1 MVTRANRG
9 KRPKLDT
16 KTEEFPE
23 EDVKMEADSDE
34 DYDVKTTVKH
44 KAPETSKKDVA
55 VKRKK
60 KKYVPVS
67 QNPRR
72 NSTRV
77 TNKYRLRSK
86 AMFDPSIKKEDVIV
100 IEDHSEDAKEDIKQ
114 KAGKPPLHKEPTKR
128 GKQTV
133 PFPTRPVTRATTK
146 LSRAKASAKGISR
159 VPENKESNL
168 VDSNHISDMP
178 EAMDSDS
185 SNEEHN
191 S

>member
-1 MVTRANRG
+1 VTRASRG
-9 KRPKLDT
+9 KRPKLDIE
-16 KTEEFPE
+16 TEEFPK
-23 EDVKMEADSDE
+23 EDVKLEADSDE

-86 AMFDPSIKKEDVIV
+86 VMFNPSIKKEDVIV
-100 IEDHSEDAKEDIKQ
+100 IEDHSEDAKEISNKRQEKTHYIK
-114 KAGKPPLHKEPTKR
+114 
-128 GKQTV
+128 
-133 PFPTRPVTRATTK
+133 
-146 LSRAKASAKGISR
+146 
-159 VPENKESNL
+159 N
-168 VDSNHISDMP
+168 
-178 EAMDSDS
+178 
-185 SNEEHN
+185 
-191 S
+191 

>member
-1 MVTRANRG
+1 
-9 KRPKLDT
+9 LDIE
-16 KTEEFPE
+16 TEEFHE
-23 EDVKMEADSDE
+23 EDVKLEENYDE
-34 DYDVKTTVKH
+34 YYDVKTTVNH

-55 VKRKK
+55 IKMQN
-60 KKYVPVS
+60 KKYVLVS

-100 IEDHSEDAKEDIKQ
+100 IEDHYEDAKVVIKQ
-114 KAGKPPLHKEPTKR
+114 NTGKIPLHKELAKR
-128 GKQTV
+128 GKQIV
-133 PFPTRPVTRATTK
+133 PFPTGPVTRDVTK
-146 LSRAKASAKGISR
+146 LSRDKASAKGISR

-168 VDSNHISDMP
+168 IDLDHISDIP
-178 EAMDSDS
+178 KSMDSTS
-185 SNEEHN
+185 SDEEHN

>member
-1 MVTRANRG
+1 VTKANRG

-34 DYDVKTTVKH
+34 DYDVKTTIKH
-44 KAPETSKKDVA
+44 KAPETSKKDVV
-55 VKRKK
+55 VKRQK
-60 KKYVPVS
+60 KKYLPVS

-77 TNKYRLRSK
+77 TNKHRLRSK
-86 AMFDPSIKKEDVIV
+86 AMFDPSIKKEYGIV
-100 IEDHSEDAKEDIKQ
+100 IEDHSEDSKEDIKQ
-114 KAGKPPLHKEPTKR
+114 KVGKPPLHKEPAKI
-128 GKQTV
+128 GKQIV
-133 PFPTRPVTRATTK
+133 PFPRGPVTRATTK
-146 LSRAKASAKGISR
+146 LSRAKASDIGISG
-159 VPENKESNL
+159 VPENKENNL
-168 VDSNHISDMP
+168 TDSYHISDMP

-185 SNEEHN
+185 SDEEHN

>member
-1 MVTRANRG
+1 VTRANRG

-16 KTEEFPE
+16 ETEDFCE
-23 EDVKMEADSDE
+23 EDVKLEADSDE
-34 DYDVKTTVKH
+34 DYNVKTTVSH

-55 VKRKK
+55 IKRQK
-60 KKYVPVS
+60 KKYVLVS

-100 IEDHSEDAKEDIKQ
+100 IEDHSEDAKADIKQ
-114 KAGKPPLHKEPTKR
+114 KTGKTPLHKEPAKR
-128 GKQTV
+128 GKQIV
-133 PFPTRPVTRATTK
+133 PFPIGPVTRDATK
-146 LSRAKASAKGISR
+146 LSRDKASAKGI
-159 VPENKESNL
+159 PKNKESNL
-168 VDSNHISDMP
+168 IDSYHISDMR
-178 EAMDSDS
+178 ESMDSTSLD
-185 SNEEHN
+185 EEHN